1 MDCQITK
8 DDIVINKDK
17 SIGNVLFIV
26 EGSKTEFF
34 IIKKIFKDIF
44 DYTYQSL
51 NRNGK
56 EFPKY
61 QNPNKQNSSVF
72 VINTE
77 NSHISSI
84 LSKQDYLDELF
95 QVLSE
100 KYKFDIDNSSIYFIF
115 DRDRDP
121 ESENEDHREYIKS
134 LIMNLSNALDI
145 DDSRSDEFKFNRQG
159 LLLLSYPA
167 IEAFTTSNFIDCS
180 HNLNYKLGSDL
191 KDYLEIEK
199 INQSKIDEDSL
210 KCAIFEMIKY
220 INIIHNKKFDID
232 EFPKLNLEVFKNQDT
247 FYIANQSYKVFSS
260 LCVALIDLGLV
271 QIQGDEY

>member
-1 MDCQITK
+1 MDYQITK

-61 QNPNKQNSSVF
+61 QSQKKENSSVF

-77 NSHISSI
+77 SSHISSI
-84 LSKQDYLDELF
+84 IDKQEYLDNLF

-121 ESENEDHREYIKS
+121 ESESEEHREYIKS
-134 LIMNLSNALDI
+134 LITNLTNALDI
-145 DDSRSDEFKFNRQG
+145 DDSRNDEFKFNRQG

-167 IEAFTTSNFIDCS
+167 IEAFTSSNFIDNS
-180 HNLNYKLGSDL
+180 HNLNYKIGADL
-191 KDYLEIEK
+191 KDYLELEK
-199 INQSKIDEDSL
+199 INQSKINEDSL
-210 KCAIFEMIKY
+210 KQAVFEMIKY
-220 INIIHNKKFDID
+220 INVIQNKEFDID
-232 EFPKLNLEVFKNQDT
+232 EFSQLNLEVFDNQEK
-247 FYIANQSYKVFSS
+247 FYLTNQSYKIFSS
-260 LCVALIDLGLV
+260 LCVALIDLGLI

>member
-1 MDCQITK
+1 MDYQITI
-8 DDIVINKDK
+8 DNIYINKDK

-44 DYTYQSL
+44 NYTYQSL

-61 QNPNKQNSSVF
+61 QNPNKEKSSVF

-84 LSKQDYLDELF
+84 QNQQQYLDELF
-95 QVLSE
+95 QLLSE

-121 ESENEDHREYIKS
+121 IDEKEEHRIYIKN
-134 LIMNLSNALDI
+134 LIKNLTNALDI
-145 DDSRSDEFKFNRQG
+145 DDNRNDEFKFDRQG

-167 IEAFTTSNFIDCS
+167 IEAFTASNFINNS
-180 HNLNYKLGSDL
+180 YELNHQIGSQL
-191 KDYLEIEK
+191 KDSLESQK
-199 INQSKIDEDSL
+199 INHSKINETTL
-210 KCAIFEMIKY
+210 KNATLEMIKF
-220 INIIHNKKFDID
+220 INTIHNKEFNVDSFSKLSLEIFENQD
-232 EFPKLNLEVFKNQDT
+232 EFYSNNKE
-247 FYIANQSYKVFSS
+247 YRIFSS
-260 LCVALIDLGLV
+260 LCVSLIDLGLID
-271 QIQGDEY
+271 IQEGN